1 MQYVG
6 MTDSRISTADIAK
19 RRTVG
24 GRGTGSVQT
33 ESQLTPEQRKAKDVC
48 TQFEALLVKQM
59 LAAMQSSIKMFGDG
73 FGGDYFQGM
82 FQDAIAQKVAE
93 QGLGLGKMLYEQI
106 MRNSVGTGKNG
117 ATAQSG
123 ADIKV

>member
-6 MTDSRISTADIAK
+6 MTDARIITADLAP
-19 RRTVG
+19 RRIVG
-24 GRGTGSVQT
+24 DGGQGKIQT
-33 ESQLTPEQRKAKDVC
+33 ESQLTAEQRKAKDAC
-48 TQFEALLVKQM
+48 TQFEALMVKEM
-59 LAAMQSSIKMFGDG
+59 LAAMQSSTKMFGDG

-82 FQDAIAQKVAE
+82 FQDAIAQNVAE

-106 MRNSVGTGKNG
+106 MRSSVGTEKNG
-117 ATAQSG
+117 TTDQSG